1 MSEFT
6 HLVDLAS
13 ARLGG
18 RAVATNDDFFAEK
31 ENLIKP
37 EPPVFIPGKYTDR
50 GKWMDGWES
59 RRRRTPGHDWCIVKL
74 GLPGVIHAFVVD
86 TSFFTGNYPTHCW
99 IDGCGLPDGADAAS
113 AEIEWHPVLGRSE
126 LAGNT
131 QNTFTLPHDPHA
143 ERRFTHLRLNIFPD
157 GGVARLRVMG
167 ESLPDW
173 SRVLAGGDAIDLA
186 AAVHGGYVVD
196 TSDRHYGEP
205 RNMLMPYSAENMG
218 DGWETKRRRGPG
230 HDWAIVRLG
239 LAAAIARVE
248 IDTAHFKGNYPDTAS
263 IDAADVKDEGTGV
276 SADVAARAIAH
287 WSTLL
292 PQTKLQPDHFHGYGH
307 GYGSELASD
316 VVASHVRLNIFPDG
330 GVSRFRVYGTP
341 SPVARRAAV
350 LRQLNAMDGP
360 ELRALVADFC
370 AAPAWIDR
378 VAAAR
383 PYASADALLAA
394 SDAAAE
400 GVSADDWREAF
411 RHHPRIGERRAE
423 KQQSDAAQT
432 LSSQE
437 QAAASSAPQP
447 DLTALA
453 DANRRYE
460 ERFGHVFIVAAQG
473 KSAAEILG
481 ILRQRLNND
490 PAAEIEIAAA
500 EQKKITR
507 LRLERLLGS

>member
-1 MSEFT
+1 
-6 HLVDLAS
+6 
-13 ARLGG
+13 
-18 RAVATNDDFFAEK
+18 
-31 ENLIKP
+31 
-37 EPPVFIPGKYTDR
+37 
-50 GKWMDGWES
+50 
-59 RRRRTPGHDWCIVKL
+59 
-74 GLPGVIHAFVVD
+74 
-86 TSFFTGNYPTHCW
+86 
-99 IDGCGLPDGADAAS
+99 
-113 AEIEWHPVLGRSE
+113 
-126 LAGNT
+126 
-131 QNTFTLPHDPHA
+131 
-143 ERRFTHLRLNIFPD
+143 
-157 GGVARLRVMG
+157 
-167 ESLPDW
+167 
-173 SRVLAGGDAIDLA
+173 
-186 AAVHGGYVVD
+186 
-196 TSDRHYGEP
+196 
-205 RNMLMPYSAENMG
+205 
-218 DGWETKRRRGPG
+218 
-230 HDWAIVRLG
+230 
-239 LAAAIARVE
+239 
-248 IDTAHFKGNYPDTAS
+248 
-263 IDAADVKDEGTGV
+263 
-276 SADVAARAIAH
+276 
-287 WSTLL
+287 
-292 PQTKLQPDHFHGYGH
+292 
-307 GYGSELASD
+307 
-316 VVASHVRLNIFPDG
+316 
-330 GVSRFRVYGTP
+330 
-341 SPVARRAAV
+341 VARRAAV